1 MAFRHEADHPA
12 QFWGNPQGVA
22 DRRSVSGFFVADRR
36 IFSSAAITVDGERPI
51 PVSYSQL
58 GEDASQLL
66 LLPRNLEE
74 EGVDPRVALEAV
86 NRVSGDS
93 FDQRI
98 RVRNSLTRRLKL
110 TVAVVVGL
118 DMGSVQEVKGGIAG
132 PGPEEI
138 SLDPLTARRG
148 EVKAAF
154 SQAGTGILSPA
165 AQKEGEE
172 LVLSWKLSLGPD
184 QETDLSWT
192 VMVESPRSV
201 VRQASAPAPWRRPG
215 DLFSARGHD
224 LGSALYRW
232 VDISL
237 QDLDGLRMSLA
248 GLPDRQF
255 LAAGAPWFFTLFGR
269 DSLWAA
275 RFLLP
280 LGTSFA
286 EDTLHVLASLQA
298 QEDDPDS
305 CAQPGKI
312 IHELRQETTAGVGA
326 FEDTG
331 MRLPS
336 RYYGSIDATELWVLL
351 FADAVGAGLSEDW
364 VRPLIGS
371 LRAALGWLVDYA
383 DPDHDGFLEYFDPIG
398 KGLANQGWKDSG
410 DSIRW
415 KDGNLA
421 QGPIALCEV
430 QGYAYEAAT
439 RGADLLDRYGESGG
453 PDAALASRSRSWAQD
468 LRTAFNRR
476 FWVEDRSGAYP
487 AVALD
492 KGKRPVDSLT
502 SNIGH
507 LLGTGILDEGG
518 ARKVV
523 DRLLSDDLLSP
534 YGIRTLAK
542 SNGGFLPSATIVDP
556 CGPTTPRSAWR
567 GWHRRGTS
575 PRRKKSRKDC

>member
-1 MAFRHEADHPA
+1 
-12 QFWGNPQGVA
+12 
-22 DRRSVSGFFVADRR
+22 
-36 IFSSAAITVDGERPI
+36 
-51 PVSYSQL
+51 
-58 GEDASQLL
+58 
-66 LLPRNLEE
+66 
-74 EGVDPRVALEAV
+74 
-86 NRVSGDS
+86 
-93 FDQRI
+93 
-98 RVRNSLTRRLKL
+98 
-110 TVAVVVGL
+110 
-118 DMGSVQEVKGGIAG
+118 
-132 PGPEEI
+132 
-138 SLDPLTARRG
+138 
-148 EVKAAF
+148 
-154 SQAGTGILSPA
+154 
-165 AQKEGEE
+165 
-172 LVLSWKLSLGPD
+172 
-184 QETDLSWT
+184 
-192 VMVESPRSV
+192 
-201 VRQASAPAPWRRPG
+201 
-215 DLFSARGHD
+215 
-224 LGSALYRW
+224 
-232 VDISL
+232 
-237 QDLDGLRMSLA
+237 
-248 GLPDRQF
+248 
-255 LAAGAPWFFTLFGR
+255 
-269 DSLWAA
+269 
-275 RFLLP
+275 
-280 LGTSFA
+280 
-286 EDTLHVLASLQA
+286 
-298 QEDDPDS
+298 
-305 CAQPGKI
+305 
-312 IHELRQETTAGVGA
+312 
-326 FEDTG
+326 

-351 FADAVGAGLSEDW
+351 FADAVGAGLSEDRI
-364 VRPLIGS
+364 RPLIGS

-383 DPDHDGFLEYFDPIG
+383 DPDHDGFLEYFDPTG

-421 QGPIALCEV
+421 QGSIALCEV

-542 SNGGFLPSATIVDP
+542 SNGGFLPSATIADP
-556 CGPTTPRSAWR
+556 CGPTTPRFAWR